1 MSAADRLANARKRE
15 GIVARQHSPESL
27 ASLAVRYPQANTLS
41 RDAPLASVQVNA
53 HTTREGWPNSLSN
66 LPYPQVCACARSRI
80 RARPSLPHARLICV
94 VVPPTHRPRAP
105 ASLARSPLPL
115 HHSTLTRRSRPV
127 PLCTRRARPHGL
139 CTRASS
145 SHAPS
150 RVSPQ
155 RNQAPRNRAPTARWK
170 QPALSHSPNPT
181 SHPQRR
187 THDSQNRKSHLL
199 PTSLNLR
206 AMRNNDAL

>member
-1 MSAADRLANARKRE
+1 MRERERELLRGSTALKAWHRLPCAILRRT
-15 GIVARQHSPESL
+15 RF
-27 ASLAVRYPQANTLS
+27 S

-66 LPYPQVCACARSRI
+66 LPYPQVRACARSRI

-94 VVPPTHRPRAP
+94 VVPPTRRPRAP

-115 HHSTLTRRSRPV
+115 HHPTLTRRSPCSTLRP
-127 PLCTRRARPHGL
+127 PRPPSRTLYPRIFLARPL
-139 CTRASS
+139 ARLSATQPSATQSRANGT
-145 SHAPS
+145 
-150 RVSPQ
+150 VE
-155 RNQAPRNRAPTARWK
+155 TA
-170 QPALSHSPNPT
+170 ALSHSPNPT

-187 THDSQNRKSHLL
+187 THDPQNKKSHLL